1 MHPLRAWRKEQRL
14 SQGELGKL
22 LGKSLSEIHR
32 IETSK
37 VESISLADAL
47 KIRKVTQGHVKDEE
61 LLQYHPR

>member
-1 MHPLRAWRKEQRL
+1 MHPLRAWRKEQGL

-37 VESISLADAL
+37 VGSISLADAVA
-47 KIRKVTQGHVKDEE
+47 IRAITEGYVKDEE
-61 LLQYHPR
+61 LLRHHPR